1 MQSEDY
7 FYPIW
12 LNTKNKALSMLLSH
26 AYFPEEFNQHKYNS
40 AMVFIYHS
48 LHNIFHESTKP
59 KEAFNQNEINS
70 FIWEISNG
78 IKETQNELYNRY
90 HSEPWIDFPIS
101 TLTNLPQYLTEY
113 INLIVSKKS
122 RISKHFEKV
131 NSLRDFL
138 TSFIPQISLNQKSE
152 TVYKELTEV
161 MIKQMIEEFKLS
173 SLQIMDRDS
182 WHQNFI
188 NIQDIYT
195 SIKESHVKIGL
206 PIKNLG
212 ANEKLNLV
220 ISKNFLNER
229 DWVGFSSK
237 TGASFSIFIS
247 PQNSDTS
254 KIWIHEYTHFLDRLA
269 AYVYYQGKNNEEELS
284 SFSHI
289 ALDYVTNQKPIHNKS
304 LKIMAEAMAATIGG
318 VKSEEFADKITNSIK
333 LTKENITFKILIE
346 TLPNKE
352 TTWESLD
359 PTERQILLN
368 KTKISELTNFIMLEV
383 SNHPNASFN
392 LNENDTIIAT
402 EGHNHTNSNLFVPDL
417 IQSINDRLP
426 ALDVFLMHSNLL
438 EYIKENLPKD
448 VSNIMTQNNLFIYK
462 DHSIY
467 NDRFFISPGNNITKQ
482 AQKAQTDE
490 LKATFSYYD
499 KPLELLARMSES
511 LQNPILNNYEY
522 KRLETKEKNDFINPI
537 LGKYERMMVCATL
550 QGMAS
555 YVGIEVPLNDL
566 SQLPCV
572 IPQKIEDTLNLP
584 TNDMADFKYA
594 TPNHLMPSEEKCKEI
609 LSGIEKNRTILLQT
623 QALVNKTLNKEE
635 EKSNDN
641 SPSLKRNN

>member
-1 MQSEDY
+1 MLSKDF

-12 LNTKNKALSMLLSH
+12 LNTKNKAMSMLLSH
-26 AYFPEEFNQHKYNS
+26 AYFPKDFNQQHYNS

-48 LHNIFHESTKP
+48 FHSVFHKSIKNMESI
-59 KEAFNQNEINS
+59 NRYEIEP
-70 FIWEISNG
+70 FINDIDNG
-78 IKETQNELYNRY
+78 IKDIHDELYNRY
-90 HSEPWIDFPIS
+90 NSEPWIDFPIS
-101 TLTNLPQYLTEY
+101 TLTNLPSYLTEY
-113 INLIVSKKS
+113 IHLIAIKKS
-122 RISKHFEKV
+122 TLRKHFDKF
-131 NSLRDFL
+131 NSLKDFL
-138 TSFIPQISLNQKSE
+138 IGWIPQISLNHKSE
-152 TVYKELTEV
+152 NVYKELTEV
-161 MIKQMIEEFKLS
+161 IINQMIEEFKLS

-182 WHQNFI
+182 WQQNFI
-188 NIQDIYT
+188 NIQDTYN
-195 SIKESHVKIGL
+195 SIKESHLKIGL
-206 PIKNLG
+206 PIRNLG

-220 ISKNFLNER
+220 ISKNFLNEK

-237 TGASFSIFIS
+237 TATSFSIFIS

-269 AYVYYQGKNNEEELS
+269 AYVYYQSKNNEQELS

-333 LTKENITFKILIE
+333 LTKENITFKILTE

-352 TTWESLD
+352 KSWESLD
-359 PTERQILLN
+359 PTERQILLS

-392 LNENDTIIAT
+392 LNEDDTIIAI

-417 IQSINDRLP
+417 IQSIHDRLP
-426 ALDVFLMHSNLL
+426 SLDVFLMHSNLL
-438 EYIKENLPKD
+438 EYIKEDLPKD
-448 VSNIMTQNNLFIYK
+448 VSEIMTKNNLFIYK

-482 AQKAQTDE
+482 AQQAQTDE
-490 LKATFSYYD
+490 LNATFSYYD

-522 KRLETKEKNDFINPI
+522 KRLEIKEKNDFINPI

-550 QGMAS
+550 QGLAA

-572 IPQKIEDTLNLP
+572 IPQKIEDTLNLR

-594 TPNHLMPSEEKCKEI
+594 TPNHLIPSEEKCKEI
-609 LSGIEKNRTILLQT
+609 LIGIEKNRTILLQT
-623 QALVNKTLNKEE
+623 QALVNKTFSESPRTKE
-635 EKSNDN
+635 KNFNLSR
-641 SPSLKRNN
+641 KT